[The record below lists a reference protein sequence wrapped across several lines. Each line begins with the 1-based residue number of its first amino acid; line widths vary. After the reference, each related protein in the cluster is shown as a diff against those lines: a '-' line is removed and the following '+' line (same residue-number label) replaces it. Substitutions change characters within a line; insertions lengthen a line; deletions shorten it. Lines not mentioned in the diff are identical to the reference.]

1 MQVESFQY
9 RDPTVR
15 SVRMSR
21 RALLQRLCNPPQEGR
36 WLLAIDPD
44 TLVASIVVQRPDGF
58 VPDVQGHEDL
68 FPLLMAIERQDGFIQ
83 GGDWL
88 VASTPAKRE
97 SDGIYR
103 SYRVE
108 WDDPNPVI
116 MDPGTPVPHT
126 GALRVFLCHA
136 SQDKPRVRELYEQI
150 LRWGYRPWLDEEKI
164 LPGQDWK
171 AEIRKAITGTY
182 VVVVCLSRKATTKA
196 GFVQAEIAHALD
208 VADEQSD
215 GTIFIV
221 PLRLEDCRVPDR
233 LQRWQWVDFFGEKG
247 PDLFQYALRTRA
259 ATLDFD
265 ND

>member
-1 MQVESFQY
+1 M
-9 RDPTVR
+9 
-15 SVRMSR
+15 
-21 RALLQRLCNPPQEGR
+21 
-36 WLLAIDPD
+36 LAIDPD

-116 MDPGTPVPHT
+116 MDPGIPVPHT